1 MCCKSNTCLLSQS
14 MIFSLKLQGLFG
26 DKGKS
31 TKQVSLK
38 TIINTRIHVILEI
51 LLDSFRMGKKILKEW
66 KGVHMEVKVLQAL
79 LTLSQA
85 TYIDKILVKYVMQDS
100 KKGFLP
106 FKHRIPLSLNQ
117 CAKTLEEKECM
128 ELIPYASAVGSLT
141 YLMLCTR
148 PNIFFAVGMV
158 SKYQSNPGPKH

>member
-1 MCCKSNTCLLSQS
+1 

-66 KGVHMEVKVLQAL
+66 KGVHMEVKVL
-79 LTLSQA
+79 
-85 TYIDKILVKYVMQDS
+85 
-100 KKGFLP
+100 LP
-106 FKHRIPLSLNQ
+106 RRRTTPN
-117 CAKTLEEKECM
+117 KECSRKRKKKQ
-128 ELIPYASAVGSLT
+128 IDG
-141 YLMLCTR
+141 
-148 PNIFFAVGMV
+148 
-158 SKYQSNPGPKH
+158 H

>member
-1 MCCKSNTCLLSQS
+1 

-31 TKQVSLK
+31 TRLVGLT
-38 TIINTRIHVILEI
+38 TIMNTRIHVILEI
-51 LLDSFRMGKKILKEW
+51 LLDSFGMGKKILKEW

-85 TYIDKILVKYVMQDS
+85 TYIDKILVKCVMWDS
-100 KKGFLP
+100 KKGLLP

-117 CAKTLEEKECM
+117 CVLKHLRRM
-128 ELIPYASAVGSLT
+128 SACS
-141 YLMLCTR
+141 
-148 PNIFFAVGMV
+148 
-158 SKYQSNPGPKH
+158 